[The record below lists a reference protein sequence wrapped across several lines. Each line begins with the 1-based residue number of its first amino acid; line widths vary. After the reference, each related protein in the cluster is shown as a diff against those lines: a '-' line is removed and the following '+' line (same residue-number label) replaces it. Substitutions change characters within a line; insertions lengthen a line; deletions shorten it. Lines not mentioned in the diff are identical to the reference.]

1 MKIAYTISGIYNS
14 GGMEN
19 ILLQK
24 ASYLADELGY
34 DVTIITTDQQ
44 GKAPFFPIS
53 PKVRL
58 IDLGINY
65 NNERERHSSLVRIQ
79 LSYSAC
85 KRKHF
90 HALRKL
96 LLREKFDIVISLM
109 DFDFGFLH
117 RIKDG
122 SRKIIEYHFSKYSK
136 ILGETNPLK
145 RFAQKARIAL
155 WPRTL
160 RKYDRFVVLTNE
172 DRSQWGNLNNI
183 AVIPNF
189 ISRMP
194 ERTSAL
200 NHKRAISVGRFDT
213 QKGFDLLVD
222 AWGKVAVKHPDWELE
237 IIGGGDHNYIQQLV
251 ETKGLS
257 KQITLSPPTKNIS
270 SHYLSSSLYVMS
282 SRYEG
287 LPLVLIEAMAHGLP
301 IVSFACPCG
310 PSDVLNSDFGT
321 LVECYD
327 TDKLAHAIIS
337 WISDTDRIKAGGQAA
352 AQEAKMYAIEPIMLK
367 WDNLFKQL
375 TDSNPK

>member
-24 ASYLADELGY
+24 ASYLADALGY

-53 PKVRL
+53 QKVRL

-65 NNERERHSSLVRIQ
+65 NNEREKHTSLIMTQ

-85 KRKHF
+85 KLKHF
-90 HALRKL
+90 HALRTL

-145 RFAQKARIAL
+145 RLLQKARIAL
-155 WPRTL
+155 WPLTL

-172 DRSQWGNLNNI
+172 DCSQWGKLDNI
-183 AVIPNF
+183 SVIPNF

-200 NHKRAISVGRFDT
+200 NKKRAISVGRFDN

-237 IIGGGDHNYIQQLV
+237 IIGGGDHNHIHQLV

-257 KQITLSPPTKNIS
+257 KHITLSPPAKDIT
-270 SHYLSSSLYVMS
+270 SHYLDSSLYVMS

-310 PSDVLNSDFGT
+310 PSDVLKPDFGI

-327 TDKLAHAIIS
+327 TDKLANAIIT
-337 WISDTDRIKAGGQAA
+337 WLNDHNQMKAGGQKAA
-352 AQEAKMYAIEPIMLK
+352 KEAENYAIKPIMSK
-367 WDNLFKQL
+367 WDALFKQL
-375 TDSNPK
+375 TNA